1 MPPVATAPAAPEDDV
16 AATTPPDGELRQPPR
31 RSTPPPSPLA
41 STSVSFHCWST
52 MSVISP
58 CHLPHELETLVYR
71 PFQDSAIQ
79 LVLDYAVPIAV
90 GSVGDTG
97 QAAVDRC

>member
-16 AATTPPDGELRQPPR
+16 AANNPPDDELRQPPR

-41 STSVSFHCWST
+41 STSVSFHCND
-52 MSVISP
+52 VRHIAVPSP
-58 CHLPHELETLVYR
+58 TRSFETLVYR